1 MKHSEMS
8 TGILRSYLDG
18 QLDSEGADAAGQHI
32 ETCSACQ
39 DELVVLRE
47 CAASVHAS
55 IDQLP
60 RLSGARD
67 AGAAATAW
75 AAFQREREQVMDT
88 EQSRWSLWKVSTLA
102 CGGFAVSLLVVLL
115 IWAPARL
122 WAEELLSVFRVQH
135 FTVLELD
142 PSMGN
147 GLQNNQLVNQ
157 AVSRVLSDE
166 VTVTQSPQKP
176 QPVDDAAMASQLAG
190 FPVQLLSG
198 HTPSALLLEGGA
210 GAEMKLD
217 HDRLQSILDEAGRG
231 DLHVPE
237 SVDGAIIS
245 MHIPAGIMA
254 FYGNCGDRAKN
265 EPQAAGDAKPQAADA
280 TCVSLTEVP
289 SPSVSAPQGIH
300 PDEIAQTAL
309 QFLGMSA
316 KDAAGFTQTVDW
328 TSTLVLPVVRGQSS
342 YEQMRVNGNDGV
354 LLRPQRGQPADRFTL
369 MWVSD
374 GIVYALNGTGD
385 DTAALNLAAQL
396 N

>member
-1 MKHSEMS
+1 MKHSELDI
-8 TGILRSYLDG
+8 GVLRSYLDG
-18 QLDSEGADAAGQHI
+18 ELDAGIADAVGQHM
-32 ETCSACQ
+32 ETCGECQ
-39 DELVVLRE
+39 AELAVLRE
-47 CAASVHAS
+47 RAASVHTGM
-55 IDQLP
+55 DQLP

-67 AGAAATAW
+67 ASAAATSW
-75 AAFQREREQVMDT
+75 ATFQTKRERVMEA
-88 EQSRWSLWKVSTLA
+88 EQSRWSLLKVSTLA
-102 CGGFAVSLLVVLL
+102 CVGFAVSLLVVLL
-115 IWAPARL
+115 VWAPARV
-122 WAEELLSVFRVQH
+122 WAQELLSVFRVQH

-142 PSMGN
+142 PSVGN

-176 QPVDDAAMASQLAG
+176 QPVADAAMASQLAG

-198 HTPSALLLEGGA
+198 HTPSTLLLEGGA

-217 HDRLQSILDEAGRG
+217 RDRLQSTLDEAGRG

-245 MHIPAGIMA
+245 VHIPAGIMA
-254 FYGNCGDRAKN
+254 FYGNCGDRANN
-265 EPQAAGDAKPQAADA
+265 EPQAAGEAKPQAADA
-280 TCVSLTEVP
+280 TCVSLMEVP

-300 PDEIAQTAL
+300 PDEIAQVAL

-316 KDAAGFTQTVDW
+316 KDAAGLTQTVDW

-342 YEQMRVNGNDGV
+342 YEQVRVNGNDGV

-385 DTAALNLAAQL
+385 DTTALNLAAQL